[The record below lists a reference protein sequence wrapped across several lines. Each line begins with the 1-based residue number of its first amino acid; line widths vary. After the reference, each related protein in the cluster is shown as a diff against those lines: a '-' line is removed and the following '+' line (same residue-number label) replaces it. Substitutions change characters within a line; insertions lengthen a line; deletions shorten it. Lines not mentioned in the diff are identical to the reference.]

1 MSLKKGSSE
10 HISLLALAGDV
21 TNKLD
26 PINKI
31 TDAMC
36 IIKYE
41 ELLCEPIAMQISPKK
56 KKKTYSVISTLHFI
70 SLSPGPA
77 FVAALTAFAFE
88 RRQHLLAESAVM
100 FAAMI
105 R

>member
-10 HISLLALAGDV
+10 HISLLAIAGDV
-21 TNKLD
+21 TNNLD
-26 PINKI
+26 PNNKI

-41 ELLCEPIAMQISPKK
+41 ELLCEPIAMQISQ
-56 KKKTYSVISTLHFI
+56 KKKTYSIISTLHFI
-70 SLSPGPA
+70 SLSPGLA
-77 FVAALTAFAFE
+77 FLAALTAFAFE
-88 RRQHLLAESAVM
+88 RWQHLLAESAVM